1 MRIFVTGGTGLIG
14 VRLVRALRKRG
25 DEVVVLSRRSD
36 AWQRVGRDV
45 EIVAGDPTVAG
56 PWQEQVGACDAVV
69 NLAGAGIFDR
79 RWNAEYKA
87 LIRDSR
93 VRSTQT
99 VAAALARQ
107 PARAD
112 GSPKVLVNGSAIGFY
127 GVHGDEELDES
138 SPMGDDFMAKVCAEW
153 EAAARPAEAA
163 GVRVALIRTG
173 IVLDRRGGALKQL
186 WTPFKLGAGG
196 PVGSGRQ
203 FMSWIHHA
211 DEVGILLL
219 ALDHADAKGSINA
232 TAPQPVTSKAF
243 AKALGRALSRP
254 AFLPTP
260 AFGLRL
266 LLGEAATVVT
276 TGQRVLPRRAAAL
289 GYQFRY
295 PDIDSALRQIVR
307 EERASR
313 DIRQQLE
320 QRRPADRLA

>member
-14 VRLVRALRKRG
+14 TRLVRALRKRG

-36 AWQRVGRDV
+36 AWRRVGPDV
-45 EIVAGDPTVAG
+45 EIVAGDPTAAG
-56 PWQEQVGACDAVV
+56 PWQDGVATCDAVV
-69 NLAGAGIFDR
+69 NLAGAGIFDH

-87 LIRDSR
+87 LLRDSR
-93 VRSTQT
+93 VRATENVV
-99 VAAALARQ
+99 VAMAKQ
-107 PARAD
+107 PVRAD
-112 GSPKVLVNGSAIGFY
+112 GSPKALVNGSAIGYY
-127 GVHGDEELDES
+127 GVHGDEELDEL
-138 SPMGDDFMAKVCAEW
+138 SPMGDDFMAKVCGDW
-153 EAAARPAEAA
+153 EATARPAEAA
-163 GVRVALIRTG
+163 GVRVAMIRTG

-219 ALDHADAKGSINA
+219 VLDSADAKGPINA
-232 TAPQPVTSKAF
+232 TAPRPVTNKAF
-243 AKALGRALSRP
+243 AKAMGRALGRP

-266 LLGEAATVVT
+266 LLGEAAGVVT
-276 TGQRVLPRRAAAL
+276 TGQRVLPRRAEGL

-295 PDIDSALRQIVR
+295 ADIDSALH
-307 EERASR
+307 A
-313 DIRQQLE
+313 
-320 QRRPADRLA
+320 LAHESFVP